1 MQEQKERTVQSQ
13 RNIDPAA
20 RAQFN
25 QVFTNAGNLPDATI
39 GQAPGS
45 VAGIQGLQD
54 VAGQPGIAGGASFLD
69 RFLGSQ
75 GGLETSLDT
84 LRGTAGGDLV
94 QSNPAL
100 LDAFEANRGARES
113 SLLGRFAAA
122 GRSGLNPGVAEAIT
136 RANAQ
141 AELPF
146 LAQDISTQQARQQ
159 QAAQFLPG
167 LFGTLGSAAT
177 FAPGLQLQAGGIQEQ
192 FDRSNANARLQA
204 AIAQQQAQLGA
215 AGQFGQLTG
224 GGTNTTTAPGPTD
237 LAQFISLAGN
247 VGTAAAGRPGGI
259 FGQGG

>member
-1 MQEQKERTVQSQ
+1 M
-13 RNIDPAA
+13 
-20 RAQFN
+20 
-25 QVFTNAGNLPDATI
+25 
-39 GQAPGS
+39 
-45 VAGIQGLQD
+45 AGIQGLQD

-69 RFLGSQ
+69 QFLGSQ

-84 LRGTAGGDLV
+84 LRGTAAGDLV

-100 LDAFEANRGARES
+100 LDAFAANRGARES

-177 FAPGLQLQAGGIQEQ
+177 FAPGLQLQAGQTQEA
-192 FDRSNANARLQA
+192 FDRANANARLQA

-215 AGQFGQLTG
+215 ASQFGGLTG
-224 GGTNTTTAPGPTD
+224 GGTNTTTAPGASD
-237 LAQFISLAGN
+237 FGQLVGLGAQIGGAALGGPAGAQAGSSLAGMFGAQPAQFGN
-247 VGTAAAGRPGGI
+247 IGVSQVGPGGLPPLQTA
-259 FGQGG
+259 F